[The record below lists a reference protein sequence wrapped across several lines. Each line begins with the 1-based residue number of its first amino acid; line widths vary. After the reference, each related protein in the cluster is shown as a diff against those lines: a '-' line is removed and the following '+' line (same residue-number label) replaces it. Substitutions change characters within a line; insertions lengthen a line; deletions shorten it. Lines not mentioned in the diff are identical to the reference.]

1 MGKNHGTKMQM
12 PHFSQTLAT
21 ELRDHRSFAFLTD
34 QLTRIL
40 PAEHFAYVHTDP
52 DDQFPFKIQIDFFSK
67 IVLSNLQL
75 FIVIFIFYFLLFFLK
90 IGILCWISFPNFY
103 FFEFWIFFIFFY
115 LLLF

>member
-52 DDQFPFKIQIDFFSK
+52 DDHFPFKIQIDFFSK
-67 IVLSNLQL
+67 ITT
-75 FIVIFIFYFLLFFLK
+75 FYSDFHLLFF
-90 IGILCWISFPNFY
+90 I
-103 FFEFWIFFIFFY
+103 IFF
-115 LLLF
+115 